1 MKDSTLDL
9 LGDAGTV
16 EVAQPA
22 NGQDPKQ
29 QNVHA
34 TLHDNKAPKTSTN
47 VGCAGGAFIQSLSAR
62 NICAH
67 ISQGWVGH
75 VTRDVSLICGKYT
88 QGRQGVRYKVSV
100 QVMLQHMTK
109 IVTVHI
115 HNTLGPTLRPTIF
128 HLLTDRAPR
137 SAQQP
142 RQSAISKY
150 PTRMKGPNNTQA
162 AWNRFVPLF

>member
-1 MKDSTLDL
+1 M
-9 LGDAGTV
+9 
-16 EVAQPA
+16 EVAWWSMWTCCA
-22 NGQDPKQ
+22 
-29 QNVHA
+29 A
-34 TLHDNKAPKTSTN
+34 YTLHDNKAPKTSTN
-47 VGCAGGAFIQSLSAR
+47 VGCAGGAFIQNLSAR

-75 VTRDVSLICGKYT
+75 VTRDVGLICGKHT
-88 QGRQGVRYKVSV
+88 QGRQGLRYERSV

-109 IVTVHI
+109 YVTAHI

-150 PTRMKGPNNTQA
+150 LTRMKVLNNTQA
-162 AWNRFVPLF
+162 A